1 MSNTTYNGWTNYATW
16 RVNLEAF
23 DGLSLD
29 DLMVIEDDQELDL
42 HSVAET
48 LKAYAEGII
57 DLDNMPSTA
66 KGWALAFI
74 QDVDFRSI
82 AKHMLADYMEAKEQA

>member
-1 MSNTTYNGWTNYATW
+1 MSNATYNGWTNYATW

-23 DGLSLD
+23 DGLSLN

-66 KGWALAFI
+66 KDWAMAFI

-82 AKHMLADYMEAKEQA
+82 ARHMLADYVEAKSA